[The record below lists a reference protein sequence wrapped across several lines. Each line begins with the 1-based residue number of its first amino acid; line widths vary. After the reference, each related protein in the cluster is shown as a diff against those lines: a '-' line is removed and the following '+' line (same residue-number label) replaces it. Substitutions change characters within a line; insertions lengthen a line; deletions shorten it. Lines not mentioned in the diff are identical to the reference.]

1 MTANHASGACART
14 GAGGFV
20 IAMQIR
26 SLAAALLLAAPA
38 GCQPAGAPAPAAQD
52 DAARQMIVVTTADWE
67 AVDATLQRYERGA
80 ADQAWRPVG
89 GAIPAA
95 VGRTG
100 LAWGTGIHPD
110 PAGDGPEQR
119 EGDGKA
125 PAGIYRLSSTFGY
138 APAAETGWI
147 RMPYVQTD
155 ASTECVDDSRS
166 RFYNRRVDRDTIP
179 QPDWTS
185 HEELRR
191 NDELY
196 QWGVWVDHNSDP
208 PRPMGGSCIFLHVW
222 AGPGAA
228 TSGCTAMAES
238 DLRQVLAWL
247 DPRARPVL
255 VQLPA
260 AQYGRLRGAW
270 TLP

>member
-1 MTANHASGACART
+1 M
-14 GAGGFV
+14 
-20 IAMQIR
+20 
-26 SLAAALLLAAPA
+26 
-38 GCQPAGAPAPAAQD
+38 D
-52 DAARQMIVVTTADWE
+52 DVLQMVVVTTASWD
-67 AVDATLQRYERGA
+67 AVDATLQRYERA
-80 ADQAWRPVG
+80 AAGEPWRAVGRPV
-89 GAIPAA
+89 PAA

-100 LAWGTGIHPD
+100 LAWGVGVHP
-110 PAGDGPEQR
+110 PVEMEEVKE

-125 PAGIYRLSSTFGY
+125 PAGIYRLSSAFGY

-155 ASTECVDDSRS
+155 AGVECVDDSRS

-179 QPDWTS
+179 RPDWTS

-191 NDELY
+191 ADELY
-196 QWGVWVDHNSDP
+196 RWGVWVDHNSDP

-228 TSGCTAMAES
+228 TSGCTAMAEG
-238 DLRQVLAWL
+238 DLRDLLAWL

-260 AQYGRLRGAW
+260 AAYAGQRGVW
-270 TLP
+270 KLP